1 METLTQKSE
10 VLIQPQSPSLLR
22 QIVDEVDMLDDDTK
36 AELLR
41 KIKIQR
47 ALEMA
52 KELDKKFKGAFKPM
66 TEEEI
71 WEMVSENRK
80 KWYEESI
87 NH

>member
-10 VLIQPQSPSLLR
+10 VLIEPQSPSLLR
-22 QIVDEVDMLDDDTK
+22 QIVDEVDMLDDDGK

-52 KELDKKFKGAFKPM
+52 KELD
-66 TEEEI
+66 
-71 WEMVSENRK
+71 
-80 KWYEESI
+80 
-87 NH
+87 